1 MPASVWKNKHFMK
14 KTIAI
19 TVFVAAL
26 ALAGA
31 ARAQAFLSA
40 GFTSKNASV
49 KSTFVNKNDASV
61 DSAQNSWRGLGN
73 GYYFGVGYNYTI
85 WKGIGVATGVTF
97 DYYTHTETKS
107 GIMASMDFAAKTSVK
122 SMGLSFPLLVTYR
135 HEFYYDLVVG
145 KVYAGPVFQLGLS
158 AKGETE
164 VSWPSIDSVE
174 VHPFDHYE
182 LDDNGESRYRKFNMG
197 IMIGTG
203 VELWGARFDIGY
215 SFGLLEYSNEGLKDR
230 ELNYKYESVITGQ
243 FFVGLG
249 YSFDPFPKNKKR

>member
-1 MPASVWKNKHFMK
+1 MK

-31 ARAQAFLSA
+31 ARAQVFVNA
-40 GFTSKNASV
+40 GFTSKNANV
-49 KSTFVNKNDASV
+49 KSTFVNKVSANV
-61 DSAQNSWRGLGN
+61 DSTLSSHRGLGN
-73 GYYFGVGYNYTI
+73 GFYFGFGYNYTI
-85 WKGIGVATGVTF
+85 WNGIGVAAGATF
-97 DYYTHTETKS
+97 DYYTHKDTRS
-107 GIMASMDFAAKTSVK
+107 GIMGSMDFVAKSQVT
-122 SMGLSFPLLVTYR
+122 SMGLSFPLLATYR
-135 HEFYYDLVVG
+135 YEFYYDLVVG

-158 AKGETE
+158 AKGKTE
-164 VSWPSIDSVE
+164 VNWPTIDSVE

-182 LDDNGESRYRKFNMG
+182 LDDKGESRYRKFNMG

-203 VELWGARFDIGY
+203 IELWGARFDIGY

-230 ELNYKYESVITGQ
+230 EVNYKYESAITGQ

-249 YSFDPFPKNKKR
+249 YSFDPFPKKMQKKKK

>member
-1 MPASVWKNKHFMK
+1 MK

-19 TVFVAAL
+19 TVFVVAL

-31 ARAQAFLSA
+31 ARAQVFV
-40 GFTSKNASV
+40 GGGYTTKNANV
-49 KSTFVNKNDASV
+49 KSTFVNKHDASV
-61 DSAQNSWRGLGN
+61 DSTKSSWQGLGN
-73 GYYFGVGYNYTI
+73 CYYFGLGYNYTI
-85 WKGIGVATGVTF
+85 WKGIGAAAGVAF
-97 DYYTHTETKS
+97 EYYTHEETKS
-107 GIMASMDFAAKTSVK
+107 GVMGSMDFVAKSNVK

-145 KVYAGPVFQLGLS
+145 TVYAGPVFQLGLS

-164 VSWPSIDSVE
+164 VNWPTIDSVE

-182 LDDNGESRYRKFNMG
+182 LNDNGESRYRKFNMG

-203 VELWGARFDIGY
+203 IELWGARFDFGY

-230 ELNYKYESVITGQ
+230 EVNYKYESAITGQ

-249 YSFDPFPKNKKR
+249 YSFDPFPKKKK